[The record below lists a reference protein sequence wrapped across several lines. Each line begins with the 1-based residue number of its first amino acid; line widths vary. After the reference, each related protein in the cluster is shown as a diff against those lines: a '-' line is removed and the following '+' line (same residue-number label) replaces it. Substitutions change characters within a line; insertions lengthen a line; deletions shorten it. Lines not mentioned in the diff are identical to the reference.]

1 MITALSIM
9 ESITGYSAAQRG
21 SAADQ
26 PMRIATIDPA
36 YDPFAAYPAVPA
48 LPKVTFDGE
57 STLSGKRYAYVAG
70 YLPAPGDRV
79 WMVPI
84 GSTYLIAGAVEN
96 KAALGLYQ
104 RSGTATYRTVFGGGA
119 HIEVVSGVPALSA
132 AWPGA
137 LGIRA
142 VPVST
147 ASNGTASVGT
157 TETRDAVISTYAF
170 TSLGTTRRYR
180 WVYSGVVLNGSVA
193 SDTFVLRVR
202 DGGASTPTASS
213 TQLGRDIPFSVA
225 AVGTPGRQAPF
236 ATGTFTAAAGTRTLS
251 PFLLRT
257 AGTGVCTPVND
268 REFYVEDIGLA

>member
-9 ESITGYSAAQRG
+9 ESIAGYAGAQRD
-21 SAADQ
+21 SAADR
-26 PMRIATIDPA
+26 PMKIATIDPA
-36 YDPFAAYPAVPA
+36 YDPFAAYPAVPV

-57 STLSGKRYAYVAG
+57 GTLSGKRYPYVAG

-96 KAALGLYQ
+96 KAAIGLYQ
-104 RSGTATYRTVFGGGA
+104 RSSMATYRTVFGGGA
-119 HIEVVSGVPALSA
+119 HIEVVSGVAALSV
-132 AWPGA
+132 AWPGP
-137 LGIRA
+137 LGIQA
-142 VPVST
+142 APVATS
-147 ASNGTASVGT
+147 SNGTASVGT
-157 TETRDAVISTYAF
+157 TETRDAVIPTYTF

-180 WVYSGVVLNGSVA
+180 WTYSGVVLNGSVA

-202 DGGASTPTASS
+202 DGGASTPTAAS
-213 TQLGRDIPFSVA
+213 TQVGRDIAYSVS
-225 AVGTPGRQAPF
+225 AVGTPGRQTF
-236 ATGTFTAAAGTRTLS
+236 NATGTFTAAAGTRTLA

-257 AGTGVCTPVND
+257 AGTGVVTPVND